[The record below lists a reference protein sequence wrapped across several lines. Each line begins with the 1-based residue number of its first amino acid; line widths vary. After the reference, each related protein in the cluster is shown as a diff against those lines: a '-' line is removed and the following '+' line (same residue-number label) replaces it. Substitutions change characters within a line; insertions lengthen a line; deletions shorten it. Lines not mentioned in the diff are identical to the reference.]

1 MIDQARIQQ
10 VVKRLLKSPSVE
22 ERQAI
27 NPPREWTLGILLTLI
42 GVGVGGAV
50 SYLSYLNTVSVE
62 VIAPVVVEPAAYSGV
77 VVEEAAMRFRERA
90 ARFAELR
97 GDTNISAPVPTE
109 TEAVVETEPTPADT
123 EVVVPEEVPVTAE
136 IPVEETPITT
146 PDETVVDGPVMSF

>member
-10 VVKRLLKSPSVE
+10 IVKRLLKSPSVE

-27 NPPREWTLGILLTLI
+27 NPPREWALGIMLSLI

-62 VIAPVVVEPAAYSGV
+62 VVAPVVVEPAAYSGV
-77 VVEEAAMRFRERA
+77 VVEGAAMQFRERA

-97 GDTNISAPVPTE
+97 GDTSVPVPAPIE
-109 TEAVVETEPTPADT
+109 TVATTTKAEVPPPT
-123 EVVVPEEVPVTAE
+123 EVEVVPE
-136 IPVEETPITT
+136 IPETPVDEAPASEPDGLT
-146 PDETVVDGPVMSF
+146 PELGV

>member
-27 NPPREWTLGILLTLI
+27 NPPREWALGILLTLI

-62 VIAPVVVEPAAYSGV
+62 VVAPVIVEPAAYSGV
-77 VVEEAAMRFRERA
+77 VVEEAAIRFRERA
-90 ARFAELR
+90 VRFATLR
-97 GDTNISAPVPTE
+97 GDTSIPVQTPIETVATSTEIEEVPPTE
-109 TEAVVETEPTPADT
+109 TVIEP
-123 EVVVPEEVPVTAE
+123 VVPEV
-136 IPVEETPITT
+136 PVEETPVSEPGGLT
-146 PDETVVDGPVMSF
+146 PELSF